1 MVSPPLP
8 ARPKAYSYVRMS
20 TDLQLKGDSLRRQ
33 LEASKKYTATHGLE
47 LVQDF
52 ALHDIGVSAYTGK
65 NIASGRFGLFLTAV
79 RAGKIEKGSYLL
91 VESFDRMSRQEP
103 IVALQ
108 PFIDIVKSGLK
119 LVTLD
124 DERVFSGNISFE
136 DLIISIAKMSRA
148 NEESVRKSD
157 RVAKAWKYKRDT
169 AGTKKLTARC
179 PSWFRLLDD
188 RQSFEIIE
196 DRARIVRRMFDEA
209 VAGLG
214 AFSIVRRLNEEAVPT
229 FSGKAGWQTS
239 TVNKIIG
246 SKAVIGEFQ
255 PNRLVNGK
263 RQAEGEPIKGYFPRI
278 LDDET
283 FYAAQRGRLERRTTG
298 TADRKGSGGAKGKR
312 FSNLFSKLAVCDNC
326 GSPMQFENKGTP
338 PKGQSYLVCS
348 NAIRKHG
355 CHVTARWRYD
365 HFETMFLSFVE
376 RLDLASIVSVEQHSN
391 KRNDLG
397 RQLEMLAGQ
406 EKMLQAEMEK
416 TYAVLKEGNQTSEF
430 LARKFADAESELAKV
445 KAEKARFQTELAALE
460 ATSLDYYTNQ
470 GQMNALIEKVRAHHS
485 GDVYKIRSMIASR
498 LQTLIKELRLTVAED
513 ANDYQHFEVIFRDG
527 GGMMLFV
534 DPKNPVKFTQKI
546 SEQDGELEMV
556 TEDGR
561 IVVLPA
567 EAEDEQ

>member
-1 MVSPPLP
+1 
-8 ARPKAYSYVRMS
+8 MS

>member
-79 RAGKIEKGSYLL
+79 RAGKIEKGSYVL

-148 NEESVRKSD
+148 NEESARKSD